1 MSVLLQQRRRPSQ
14 DTSNESLVPPVM
26 SEINVVP
33 FIDVMLVLLII
44 FMVSAPLMQ
53 QGIQVDLP
61 KTKAQALN
69 DQESQIVL
77 VVDSRGQAMINK
89 NIIPAS
95 QLGEKIKAI
104 FAKREKKEI
113 YVQADRTVAYGI
125 VANIMATVQS
135 AGVTR
140 VGLVTEPVQ
149 K

>member
-1 MSVLLQQRRRPSQ
+1 MGIALRPPKRNQ
-14 DTSNESLVPPVM
+14 GDESFAAPPVM
-26 SEINVVP
+26 SDINVVP

-53 QGIQVDLP
+53 QGVQVDLP
-61 KTKAQALN
+61 KTKSQALS

-77 VVDSRGQAMINK
+77 VVDRSGQILINK
-89 NIIPAS
+89 NIIPRD
-95 QLGEKIKAI
+95 QLEEKIKAI

-113 YVQADRTVAYGI
+113 YVQADRSVSYGI
-125 VANIMATVQS
+125 VAGVMSTVQA

-140 VGLVTEPVQ
+140 VGLVTEAPQ

>member
-1 MSVLLQQRRRPSQ
+1 
-14 DTSNESLVPPVM
+14 
-26 SEINVVP
+26 
-33 FIDVMLVLLII
+33 MLVLLII

-61 KTKAQALN
+61 KTKAQALS

-95 QLGEKIKAI
+95 QLSEKIKAI

-113 YVQADRTVAYGI
+113 YVQADRSVAYGV